1 MDIKITGSCSIIIYN
16 IDGLLLI
23 GFVMDL
29 VFFLILLSVFIA
41 IYSVLGWYASKD
53 VKNISDYF
61 LAGRNL
67 GVLSVTSGLLATQIG
82 GGTLLGTAS
91 LAYDSGF
98 FGLVYSLGMVTGLFI
113 LSTGVAARLRSFNIA
128 TTAELFEVG
137 YGSLVLKKWASFLSI
152 ITLSG
157 ILVSQIVAS
166 KALLAGIGINY
177 ESVFLI
183 FWFFIIAHTVIGGLE
198 TVIIV
203 ETYQVFFIFLTFLG
217 IFLYC
222 MGLEL
227 SALGFPA
234 LKQINIISVLMNVQK
249 TTFVNE
255 AISFPYYISAFI
267 ITACFVLI
275 EQDIAQRFFAAR
287 TRLVATVSALCAGI
301 LLILFS
307 CIPIYFGMKAR
318 LLGLPITPDINPLM
332 PVISILTNDFVVML
346 ATCGV
351 IAAISSTADSLLCAI
366 SSNLAQDFD
375 MSWIG
380 IQKGLLQSKIIT
392 LCIGITLL
400 TSSYL
405 VPYTIIEIIIKSYAL
420 SVSCLFVPLVYA
432 YYSDILKKQAAYGAV
447 IAGFI
452 GFMSIPLIAYT
463 YPGWFVLLPKDLVP
477 VFVSCIGFLIGHMF
491 C

>member
-1 MDIKITGSCSIIIYN
+1 
-16 IDGLLLI
+16 
-23 GFVMDL
+23 MDL
-29 VFFLILLSVFIA
+29 VFFLVLLSIFIA
-41 IYSVLGWYASKD
+41 IYSVIGWYTSKQ
-53 VKNISDYF
+53 VKNVTDYF
-61 LAGRNL
+61 LAGRSL

-91 LAYDSGF
+91 LAYDAGF
-98 FGLVYSLGMVTGLFI
+98 FGLVYSLGMVVGLFI
-113 LSTGVAARLRSFNIA
+113 LSMGVAARLQSFNIA

-137 YGSLVLKKWASFLSI
+137 YGSHTLKKWASFLSI
-152 ITLSG
+152 VTLSG

-166 KALLAGIGINY
+166 KALFAGIGINH
-177 ESVFLI
+177 ESVFLL
-183 FWFFIIAHTVIGGLE
+183 FWFFIIFHTVIGGLE
-198 TVIIV
+198 SVIVV
-203 ETYQVFFIFLTFLG
+203 ETYQVFFIFLTFVG

-222 MGLEL
+222 IVPEFAGIEFVNFVTLFTNAL
-227 SALGFPA
+227 S
-234 LKQINIISVLMNVQK
+234 IQK
-249 TTFVNE
+249 TTFAQENF
-255 AISFPYYISAFI
+255 SFSYYISAFV

-332 PVISILTNDFVVML
+332 PSISRLTNDIVVVL

-380 IQKGLLQSKIIT
+380 IQRGLYQSKIIT
-392 LCIGITLL
+392 LSIGILVL
-400 TSSYL
+400 TCSYL
-405 VPYTIIEIIIKSYAL
+405 IPHSIIEIIIKSYAL

-432 YYSDILKKQAAYGAV
+432 YYSDTLKKQAAYGAV
-447 IAGFI
+447 IAGFV
-452 GFMSIPLIAYT
+452 GFMGVPLIAYV
-463 YPGWFVLLPKDLVP
+463 YPDWFVYVPQDLAPVLL
-477 VFVSCIGFLIGHMF
+477 SGIGFLIGYIV
-491 C
+491 